1 MERWCRLRGNLL
13 FYFKSRDVGHR
24 DPAGLIVLDDEC
36 AVRTEN
42 DEVES
47 TFGIVLEFAGGV
59 LGINFVARWYTDTYD
74 FDVQMC
80 SSFAFAFVVGDFT
93 LRSRLISDNKSQKA
107 KDLHSPDDINL

>member
-13 FYFKSRDVGHR
+13 FYFKSRDGHR

-47 TFGIVLEFAGGV
+47 TFGIVLEFAGGA
-59 LGINFVARWYTDTYD
+59 LGNQFWGKVVYRVAQV
-74 FDVQMC
+74 DVE
-80 SSFAFAFVVGDFT
+80 
-93 LRSRLISDNKSQKA
+93 
-107 KDLHSPDDINL
+107 NLQLT

>member
-13 FYFKSRDVGHR
+13 FYFKSRDGHR

-59 LGINFVARWYTDTYD
+59 LGIKFVSGVFTDMTSWA
-74 FDVQMC
+74 V
-80 SSFAFAFVVGDFT
+80 
-93 LRSRLISDNKSQKA
+93 
-107 KDLHSPDDINL
+107 DLL